1 MNTSYKL
8 LLALMLLVTL
18 VTKSYA
24 DTLKIAVA
32 SNFIRPMHRISTQF
46 EREHGIAVISSFA
59 SSGKLFAQIS
69 HGAPY
74 DLFLSADQDKPIALI
89 QQGLALKES
98 RFTYATGVLMF
109 YRNNSDIPLSFPE
122 ILQSEKLKRIAL
134 ANPKLAPYGRAAHDV
149 LSEFGL
155 LEGDRVALVM
165 GENIG
170 QTYQFAFSGNVDIG
184 LVALS
189 QVVALNSQDQ
199 SLPIPTDLY
208 SPIRQDAVM
217 LNASKQP
224 QASRLFLQYLKTEQV
239 RDIITEFGYRQTP

>member
-8 LLALMLLVTL
+8 LLALMLLVTF
-18 VTKSYA
+18 VTCSYA

-32 SNFIRPMHRISTQF
+32 SNFIKPMQRISSQF

-59 SSGKLFAQIS
+59 SSGKLYAQIS

-74 DLFLSADQDKPIALI
+74 DLFLSADQDKPVALI
-89 QQGLALKES
+89 EKGLALQES
-98 RFTYATGVLMF
+98 RFTYATGVLML
-109 YRNNSDIPLSFPE
+109 YRNNSDIPLLFPE

-134 ANPKLAPYGRAAHDV
+134 ANPKLAPYGRAAQEV
-149 LSEFGL
+149 LNEFGL
-155 LEGDRVALVM
+155 LERDGITLVM

-189 QVVALNSQDQ
+189 QVIALDSQDQ
-199 SLPIPTDLY
+199 SLPIPTNLY
-208 SPIRQDAVM
+208 SPIKQDAVM